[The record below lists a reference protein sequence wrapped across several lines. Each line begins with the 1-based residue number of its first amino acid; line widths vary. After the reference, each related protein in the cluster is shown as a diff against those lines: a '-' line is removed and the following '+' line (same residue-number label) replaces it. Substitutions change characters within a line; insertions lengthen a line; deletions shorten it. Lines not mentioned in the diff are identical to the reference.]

1 MIGPERRLRK
11 LRDDDVGAATTV
23 SLVLML
29 PVLTLLLFAAVQAAL
44 WNHARTEARAMAR
57 ATAALVA
64 RAGANPID
72 AERDAERFAPMET
85 LGWDRAYRSG
95 DLVVRVKVEIPKKLT
110 DRQKELLCEF
120 DKECTGREFEK
131 RKGFLDKVKELFNA

>member
-1 MIGPERRLRK
+1 M
-11 LRDDDVGAATTV
+11 

-72 AERDAERFAPMET
+72 AEHDATANLSARTDITNAIVTITVAPP
-85 LGWDRAYRSG
+85 GNIV
-95 DLVVRVKVEIPKKLT
+95 VVRVTGNAPGIVVGTTSTVDVEVAMPVEGWSP
-110 DRQKELLCEF
+110 R
-120 DKECTGREFEK
+120 
-131 RKGFLDKVKELFNA
+131 

>member
-1 MIGPERRLRK
+1 
-11 LRDDDVGAATTV
+11 V

-64 RAGANPID
+64 RAGANPVD
-72 AERDAERFAPMET
+72 AERDATANLAARNDITNVHVTITGPAGGT
-85 LGWDRAYRSG
+85 V
-95 DLVVRVKVEIPKKLT
+95 VVRVTGDAPGIVVGTSSTVDVAVAMPVEGWTTL
-110 DRQKELLCEF
+110 
-120 DKECTGREFEK
+120 
-131 RKGFLDKVKELFNA
+131 

>member
-1 MIGPERRLRK
+1 MPRPKDPRRYR
-11 LRDDDVGAATTV
+11 RDGDRDVGAATTV

-64 RAGANPID
+64 RAGANPVD
-72 AERDAERFAPMET
+72 AERDATANLAARNDITNVHVTITGPAGGT
-85 LGWDRAYRSG
+85 V
-95 DLVVRVKVEIPKKLT
+95 VVRVTGDAPGIVVGPSSTVDVAVAMPVEGWTTL
-110 DRQKELLCEF
+110 
-120 DKECTGREFEK
+120 
-131 RKGFLDKVKELFNA
+131 

>member
-1 MIGPERRLRK
+1 MSGPERRTRQR
-11 LRDDDVGAATTV
+11 RDGDIGAATTV

-57 ATAALVA
+57 TTAALVA

-72 AERDAERFAPMET
+72 AERDAEANLSARTDISNVNVTITVAPA
-85 LGWDRAYRSG
+85 GGSV
-95 DLVVRVKVEIPKKLT
+95 VVRVTGEAPGIVVGTTSSVDVEVAMPVEGWSTL
-110 DRQKELLCEF
+110 
-120 DKECTGREFEK
+120 
-131 RKGFLDKVKELFNA
+131 

>member
-1 MIGPERRLRK
+1 MTGPERRLRK

-72 AERDAERFAPMET
+72 AERDAEAN
-85 LGWDRAYRSG
+85 LSAND
-95 DLVVRVKVEIPKKLT
+95 
-110 DRQKELLCEF
+110 LCESISN
-120 DKECTGREFEK
+120 
-131 RKGFLDKVKELFNA
+131 LLPLFNVPLDSCTLYLRQDRDA

>member
-1 MIGPERRLRK
+1 MTGPERRLRK

-72 AERDAERFAPMET
+72 AERDAEANLSARKDLQHVNVTITVAPGGT
-85 LGWDRAYRSG
+85 I
-95 DLVVRVKVEIPKKLT
+95 VVRVTGDAPGIVIGTTSTVDVEVAMPVEGWSSL
-110 DRQKELLCEF
+110 
-120 DKECTGREFEK
+120 
-131 RKGFLDKVKELFNA
+131 

>member
-1 MIGPERRLRK
+1 MPGPERRPRK
-11 LRDDDVGAATTV
+11 SRDDDVGAATTV

-64 RAGANPID
+64 RAGANPVD
-72 AERDAERFAPMET
+72 AERDAEANLAARTDMNNVNVTIT
-85 LGWDRAYRSG
+85 LTAGGESV
-95 DLVVRVKVEIPKKLT
+95 VVRVTANAPGIVVGTTSTVDVEVAMPVEGWSSL
-110 DRQKELLCEF
+110 
-120 DKECTGREFEK
+120 
-131 RKGFLDKVKELFNA
+131 

>member
-1 MIGPERRLRK
+1 MSGLERRTRQR
-11 LRDDDVGAATTV
+11 RDGDIGAATTV

-72 AERDAERFAPMET
+72 AERDAEANLSARTDITNVNVTITVDPA
-85 LGWDRAYRSG
+85 GGSV
-95 DLVVRVKVEIPKKLT
+95 VVRVTGEAPGIVVGTTSSVDVEVAMPVEGWSTL
-110 DRQKELLCEF
+110 
-120 DKECTGREFEK
+120 
-131 RKGFLDKVKELFNA
+131 

>member
-1 MIGPERRLRK
+1 MPSPERGPRER
-11 LRDDDVGAATTV
+11 RHDDVGAATTV

-64 RAGANPID
+64 RAGANPAD
-72 AERDAERFAPMET
+72 AERDAEANLSARTDINNVDVTITVAPGGE
-85 LGWDRAYRSG
+85 SV
-95 DLVVRVKVEIPKKLT
+95 VVRVTGNAPGIVVGTTSSVDVEVAMPVEGWSSL
-110 DRQKELLCEF
+110 
-120 DKECTGREFEK
+120 
-131 RKGFLDKVKELFNA
+131 

>member
-1 MIGPERRLRK
+1 MSGPRRRLRK

-72 AERDAERFAPMET
+72 AERDAEANLSARTDIDNVNVTITVAPT
-85 LGWDRAYRSG
+85 GGSV
-95 DLVVRVKVEIPKKLT
+95 VVRVTGDAPGIVIGTTSAVDVEVAMPVEGWSSL
-110 DRQKELLCEF
+110 
-120 DKECTGREFEK
+120 
-131 RKGFLDKVKELFNA
+131 

>member
-1 MIGPERRLRK
+1 MSGPERRTRK
-11 LRDDDVGAATTV
+11 RRDGDIGAATTV

-72 AERDAERFAPMET
+72 AERDAEVNLSARTDITNVNVNVTITVAPA
-85 LGWDRAYRSG
+85 GGSV
-95 DLVVRVKVEIPKKLT
+95 VVRVTGEAPGIVVGTTSSVDVEVAMPVEGWSTL
-110 DRQKELLCEF
+110 
-120 DKECTGREFEK
+120 
-131 RKGFLDKVKELFNA
+131 